1 MYADWLEWF
10 FPIMMQIFILADLM
24 MLMGKPR
31 GEGEGGVVC
40 FYILFLELSTAPS
53 ALHQTKKDGAIGIP
67 INRGR

>member
-31 GEGEGGVVC
+31 GEGEGCV

-53 ALHQTKKDGAIGIP
+53 PLHQTEQ
-67 INRGR
+67 